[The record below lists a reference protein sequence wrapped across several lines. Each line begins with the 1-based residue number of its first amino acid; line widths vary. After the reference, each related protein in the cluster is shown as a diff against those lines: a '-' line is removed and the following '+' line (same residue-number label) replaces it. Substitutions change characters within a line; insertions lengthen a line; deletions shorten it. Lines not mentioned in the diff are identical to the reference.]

1 MTTFT
6 SSLPDSLLRSL
17 EEKAKELSLPKNK
30 LIEKALKLYLDHL
43 NRAAYIR
50 SFKQMAKDK
59 DLLSIVEE
67 GMTDYHTQLEKN
79 DEAV

>member
-1 MTTFT
+1 MATFT
-6 SSLPDSLLRSL
+6 SSLPDTLLRSL
-17 EEKAKELSLPKNK
+17 EEKAKELALPKNK

>member
-1 MTTFT
+1 MATFT

-17 EEKAKELSLPKNK
+17 EEKA
-30 LIEKALKLYLDHL
+30 LKLFLDHL